1 MTDAKRWTVEVSAE
15 TDEAVRQFLGTDLI
29 SPSRLSSFIEDA
41 VRWRLLDQTLTDA
54 RQGFDDMP
62 PDAVESLIDEAIMK
76 SRPRQ
81 AL

>member
-1 MTDAKRWTVEVSAE
+1 MNDAKQWTVEVSAE

-29 SPSRLSSFIEDA
+29 SPTRLSSFIEDA
-41 VRWRLLDQTLTDA
+41 VRWRILDQTVAEA
-54 RQGFDDMP
+54 RQGFEDLP
-62 PDAVESLIDEAIMK
+62 PDAVESLIDEAIMR